1 MIDTRAV
8 GAYISQLR
16 RDADLTQAE
25 MANKLNVTHQA
36 VSKWENGL
44 ALPDVQTLLDL
55 ANLFGVSIEQIL
67 GGGARITAGQS
78 EIGHSRT
85 SDLSQRAVSEGQ
97 TQDRSSAEPSLSG
110 ADDPGDRD
118 ELRERQAVAGDMCA
132 VQGTS
137 ASATHRAEHTDT
149 EAVRG
154 VGAELDLDLLTDL
167 APFMSREAIDRI
179 FEMAC
184 VGEVDPDCLV
194 DLAPFVSRDKLE
206 KAVDLISEGKL
217 SIDHLE
223 DLAPFLGR
231 DALRKLLLKIED
243 GSLDRQ
249 ALVSL
254 APFLGPDLVEAF
266 VFGKVRKG

>member
-16 RDADLTQAE
+16 RDADMTQAE

-67 GGGARITAGQS
+67 GGGTRFTTGQS
-78 EIGHSRT
+78 HVSPLRRADASERPAQVRVIVRPPVPSPPGLDSRDDQGE
-85 SDLSQRAVSEGQ
+85 SRE
-97 TQDRSSAEPSLSG
+97 EP
-110 ADDPGDRD
+110 A
-118 ELRERQAVAGDMCA
+118 AVAEADA
-132 VQGTS
+132 DQSSSTS
-137 ASATHRAEHTDT
+137 ASAPAEHTSA
-149 EAVRG
+149 EPRSSA
-154 VGAELDLDLLTDL
+154 GAEVDLSLLSDL
-167 APFMSREAIDRI
+167 APFMSREAVDRI
-179 FEMAC
+179 FDMAC

-194 DLAPFVSRDKLE
+194 DLAPFVSREKLE

-217 SIDHLE
+217 SINHL
-223 DLAPFLGR
+223 DNLAPFLGR

-249 ALVSL
+249 ALASL